1 MAKMRLDVD
10 ALQVESFSTGS
21 GALER
26 GTVRAHSEPTPE
38 TDVVLLPV
46 TDWNTCKG
54 DDCTRRTLC
63 HDSCLG
69 ACAQPADTVAV
80 ERIG

>member
-1 MAKMRLDVD
+1 MAKMKLDVD
-10 ALQVESFSTGS
+10 ALRVESFSTAS

-46 TDWNTCKG
+46 TDWKTC
-54 DDCTRRTLC
+54 
-63 HDSCLG
+63 
-69 ACAQPADTVAV
+69 
-80 ERIG
+80 